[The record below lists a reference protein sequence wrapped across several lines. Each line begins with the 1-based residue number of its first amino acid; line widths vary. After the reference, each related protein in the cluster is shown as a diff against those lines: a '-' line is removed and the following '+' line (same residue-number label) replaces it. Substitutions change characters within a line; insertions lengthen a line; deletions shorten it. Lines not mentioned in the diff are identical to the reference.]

1 MKLFPNGIKITQ
13 TEYTALLHVEAD
25 PERWLLAAIKEKA
38 RLRQE
43 ALINEWRPK
52 LFADQSLKEIPADVY
67 ALAKLIMARTDY
79 KSRAQADA
87 ECTPPELPYRHNIAR
102 FEGNIR
108 RGVARIPSA
117 ATVTLFPNGIDIP
130 DLDCDCILAHVQ
142 DLDDWVLGA
151 LLGHINRGKKKII
164 REWQPKLFADPN
176 VSNIPA
182 NEEQLIQVI
191 VNHPDYKNRAE
202 L

>member
-1 MKLFPNGIKITQ
+1 MKLFPVGITITR
-13 TEYTALLHVEAD
+13 TEYTSLLHVEAD
-25 PERWLLAAIKEKA
+25 PEGWLLAAIKEKA
-38 RLRQE
+38 RLRRE

-52 LFADQSLKEIPADVY
+52 LFADPNVKEFPADAH
-67 ALAKLIMARTDY
+67 ALAHLIMTRPDY
-79 KSRAQADA
+79 KSRAQSEADDGK
-87 ECTPPELPYRHNIAR
+87 TPYRHNIDR

-117 ATVTLFPNGIDIP
+117 ATVTLFPRGIDLP
-130 DLDCDCILAHVQ
+130 DLDCNCILAYVQ

-182 NEEQLIQVI
+182 NEDQMIQVI
-191 VNHPDYKNRAE
+191 VNHPDYKTLAE